1 MAKKAQGKAPGK
13 RGRPS
18 IRTVELEDEICTR
31 IANGEP
37 LAKICRDEHMP
48 DVVTV
53 WRWEEADGAD
63 GSFTQRVAR
72 ARLAGFDQI
81 GYDMLHIADTQEQGV
96 IRKVEGEKITETT
109 EDMLGH
115 RKLRVETRAKLLA
128 CWDPKRYGTQR
139 TEVDVT
145 GKVEHDATKML
156 GELGGLLATAMK
168 MAESE

>member
-1 MAKKAQGKAPGK
+1 MSKAPK
-13 RGRPS
+13 HNQAEARPRGRPS
-18 IRTVELEDEICTR
+18 NRTVEIEDEICTR

-53 WRWEEADGAD
+53 WRWEEADGPE
-63 GSFTQRVAR
+63 GPFTQRVAR

-96 IRKVEGEKITETT
+96 IRKVEGDKITETT

-115 RKLRVETRAKLLA
+115 RKLRVDTRAKLLA

-139 TEVDVT
+139 TEVDMTAHLPDVA
-145 GKVEHDATKML
+145 KATTQL
-156 GELGGLLATAMK
+156 DEILGLLASK
-168 MAESE
+168 

>member
-1 MAKKAQGKAPGK
+1 MSKEARRP

-18 IRTVELEDEICTR
+18 KFTPELADEICER
-31 IANGEP
+31 LANGEP

-48 DVVTV
+48 GIVTV
-53 WRWEEADGAD
+53 WNWEQADELFAE
-63 GSFTQRVAR
+63 RVAR

-96 IRKVEGEKITETT
+96 IRKIEGDKVTETV

-139 TEVDVT
+139 TEVDVS
-145 GKVEHDATKML
+145 GKLEHDATKML
-156 GELGGLLATAMK
+156 GELGGLLEAAMK
-168 MAESE
+168 AGQ